1 MLTAFRAFAKSWVAA
16 VLIGLLVV
24 SFAVFGL
31 SDVFRTNF
39 SGSVIVAGG
48 RKVEAAEFK
57 QAFDRYKSEL
67 DQRFGQPMPLEM
79 AVERGLDRQ
88 VLTGMAEQASLA
100 ALLDKMGVKVSDEL
114 VAKQIAQIPAFFD
127 RVSGRFDKTAYASML
142 AQNGLTTERFEQD
155 MRDEI
160 ATQHLQSALFEQF
173 EAPKAYGALAAI
185 YALETHDISYIP
197 VQPQNVAA
205 VALPTDA
212 QLIAFMNEN
221 RAQLLRP
228 EQRVLTVVRFDPA
241 LVGANT
247 PIDPAE
253 LQKRYDFRK
262 DTLSAPETRSLVQIA
277 AKDAAAAQKITAQ
290 LQAGAEP
297 TAVAKSVG
305 VDAITYTDRPQTSI
319 NDRKAAAAIF
329 ATPVGAL
336 RTVQGDL
343 GLSVVKILKVTPGQ
357 QVSLEQ
363 IRPQLEAELRKEAAA
378 EKVYALSQAYEDAH
392 QKGASLS
399 EAAQKAG
406 VAAVTIGPLS
416 KDGRDDRGAPVPG
429 LTQKLME
436 TAFEL
441 PTGGE
446 SDVTAEEE
454 GRYFAVRV
462 ERIIAPALPA
472 LTEVKPALTRVWM
485 QRETLKRI
493 QTKADELSA
502 RLSKGESVAAVAAS
516 IGVQPVKLAGLDR
529 RNAGQNPNFSPDFLT
544 KALESKA
551 GDVFTGQIAPFGVAV
566 AKTDATRAGDQTQLA
581 QITQQ
586 TGPQMTGTLLQE
598 LVGSLRAGAR
608 NAIKP
613 KVDANAARM
622 ALGLAPLDARA
633 AAAPKKAAQ

>member
-57 QAFDRYKSEL
+57 QAFDRYKGEL

-142 AQNGLTTERFEQD
+142 AQNGLTTARFEQD

-185 YALETHDISYIP
+185 YALETHDLTYIP

-205 VALPTDA
+205 VAAPTDA
-212 QLIAFMNEN
+212 QLVAFMNEN

-247 PIDPAE
+247 AIDPAE
-253 LQKRYDFRK
+253 LQKRYEFRK
-262 DTLSAPETRSLVQIA
+262 DTLSSPETRSLVQIA
-277 AKDAAAAQKITAQ
+277 AKDAAVAQKITAQ

-297 TAVAKSVG
+297 TVVAKSVG
-305 VDAITYTDRPQTSI
+305 VDAIAYADRPQTSI
-319 NDRKAAAAIF
+319 ADRKAAAAIF
-329 ATPVGAL
+329 ATPAGAV

-343 GLSVVKILKVTPGQ
+343 GLSVVKILKVTPGR
-357 QVSLEQ
+357 QVTLDE

-378 EKVYALSQAYEDAH
+378 EKVYALSQAYEEAH

-429 LTQKLME
+429 LTQKLVE

-441 PTGGE
+441 PAGGE

-462 ERIIAPALPA
+462 ERIITPALPELA
-472 LTEVKPALTRVWM
+472 EVKPALTRVWM
-485 QRETLKRI
+485 QRESLKRI
-493 QTKADELSA
+493 QAKADELSA

-529 RNAGQNPNFSPDFLT
+529 RNAGQHPNLSPDFLT

-581 QITQQ
+581 LITQQ
-586 TGPQMTGTLLQE
+586 TGPQMTGTLLLE

-622 ALGLAPLDARA
+622 ALGLAPLDAKA

>member
-31 SDVFRTNF
+31 NDVFRTNF
-39 SGSVIVAGG
+39 GGAVIVAGS
-48 RKVEAAEFK
+48 RKVQPAEFK
-57 QAFDRYKSEL
+57 QAFERYKADL
-67 DQRFGQPMPLEM
+67 DQRFGQPIPLEM
-79 AVERGLDRQ
+79 AIERGVDRQ

-100 ALLDKMGVKVSDEL
+100 ALLDKMGVRAADTL

-173 EAPKAYGALAAI
+173 EAPRAYGALAAI
-185 YALETHDISYIP
+185 YGLESHDIGYVA
-197 VQPQNVAA
+197 VQPQNVPAIG
-205 VALPTDA
+205 LPTDA
-212 QLIAFMNEN
+212 QLQAFMDEN

-241 LVGANT
+241 LAGAAT
-247 PIDPAE
+247 TVDPAE
-253 LQKRYDFRK
+253 LQKRYAFRK
-262 DTLSAPETRSLVQIA
+262 DTLSTPETRSLVQIA
-277 AKDAAAAQKITAQ
+277 AKDAAAAQRIAAQ
-290 LQAGAEP
+290 LQAGAEA
-297 TAVAKSVG
+297 TTVAKSVG
-305 VDAITYTDRPQTSI
+305 VDAINYADRPQTSI
-319 NDRKAAAAIF
+319 ADRKAAAAIF
-329 ATPVGAL
+329 ATPAGAV

-343 GLSVVKILKVTPGQ
+343 GLSVVKVLKITPGR
-357 QVSLEQ
+357 QVGLEE
-363 IRPQLEAELRKEAAA
+363 IRPQLEAEIRKEAAA

-416 KDGRDDRGAPVPG
+416 KDGRDDRGAPVAG
-429 LTQKLME
+429 LTQKLVE

-441 PTGGE
+441 PAGGE
-446 SDVTAEEE
+446 SDVTAEQE

-462 ERIIAPALPA
+462 ERVIAPAMPPMA
-472 LTEVKPALTRVWM
+472 EVKPALTRVWT
-485 QRETLKRI
+485 QREMMKRL
-493 QTKADELSA
+493 QAKADELSV
-502 RLSKGESVAAVAAS
+502 RLSKGESLAAIGAG
-516 IGVQPVKLAGLDR
+516 IGVQPVRVAGLDR
-529 RNAGQNPNFSPDFLT
+529 RNAGQHPNFSPDFLT
-544 KALESKA
+544 KALEGKA

-566 AKTDATRAGDQTQLA
+566 AKIEATRPGDPAQLA
-581 QITQQ
+581 LATQQ
-586 TGPQMTGTLLQE
+586 TRPQMTGTLLQE

-608 NAIKP
+608 NSVKP
-613 KVDANAARM
+613 KVDANAARA
-622 ALGLAPLDARA
+622 ALGLPPIDAKA
-633 AAAPKKAAQ
+633 DAPKKATP